1 MAIYK
6 FRQYQVV
13 GRALPTETEEHPKI
27 YRMKLWGT
35 NGVRAN
41 SKFWDA
47 SVVFVSAGL
56 EIAIFFRR
64 RYFLRKLKKVKKSN
78 GQILAINEIFEKNPT
93 TIKNYG
99 IWLRYQSR
107 TGYHNMYKEYR
118 DTTLNGAV
126 EQMYTEMAS
135 RHRVRHHC
143 IQIIKTATIPAK
155 LCKRESTKQF
165 HDSKIKFPLVFRKV
179 RPPTRKLKT
188 TYKAS
193 RPNLFMLADFEQQ
206 HRLLVTSWM
215 PSCLFLR
222 SQFPGIERR
231 HLTFSVSGF
240 SSFFQGSI
248 PRESGIRVSPGLLSL
263 KLGVMVGLVIFP
275 GQLPSSLVLAY
286 QSFGVVYGDLSTS
299 PLYVYSSTF
308 NRQLENHQN
317 ADAVLG
323 VFSLIFWT
331 LTLIPLLKYVS
342 IILSADDNG
351 EGGTFALY
359 SLLCRHVKFGLLP
372 NQQSADE
379 ELSSYKYGPL
389 RQSSLSLALRR
400 YLEKRKKSRTAL
412 LLVVLLGAGMVIGD
426 GAISPAMSVLSSLSG
441 LTSTNTRLANGAIMS
456 LACIILVALFALQH
470 FGTKRVGFL
479 FAPVVVL
486 CRIVCGSLG
495 TEAMFADLGHFTA
508 CSIRIAF
515 VFLVYP
521 CLVVQYMGQ
530 AAYLSKNISAIP
542 IGFYATIP
550 DAVIWPVFIIATLA
564 AIVASQ
570 AIISATFSIVKQ
582 CQGLGCF
589 PRVKIVHSKQ
599 IHGRVYIPEIN
610 WMLMIL
616 TLTVAVGF
624 HDTNKIGNAYGYKKL
639 LDIRFQCLLWKLT
652 IVLIEIT
659 FRILVVLY
667 MSVLDKIGIVMV
679 GYVEML
685 GLAVLSVMLITT
697 FLMALVMVFVWQRS
711 VALAVVFFLFFWF
724 IEGPSLGIVRVPG
737 IGLIYSEL
745 ATGVPPIFSHFVTN
759 LPAFHNVLVF
769 VCLKFVP
776 VPHVSPAERFLIGRI
791 CPRPYRMYRCIA
803 RYGYKDLLGD
813 DENFENLLIQS
824 IAEFIQM
831 EAVGLVTSPEMAY
844 DGRMAVISS
853 RTIQSTTSLTVTE
866 EDEDGARPPIPTSKS
881 STLHSLRMSYEEENP
896 QLRRRQLRFQIPQ
909 FPAMDP
915 AVAEE
920 LTDLIQAK
928 EAGVAY
934 IMGHSYVKA
943 RRSSSFLKKLIIDF
957 GYSFLRKNCRASAV
971 GLHIPQ
977 ISLIE
982 VGMVYYV

>member
-1 MAIYK
+1 MNIITVDHGEEKKDFLPSADARHGQDEHAGFARLKNK
-6 FRQYQVV
+6 FISESF
-13 GRALPTETEEHPKI
+13 L
-27 YRMKLWGT
+27 
-35 NGVRAN
+35 AN
-41 SKFWDA
+41 
-47 SVVFVSAGL
+47 
-56 EIAIFFRR
+56 
-64 RYFLRKLKKVKKSN
+64 
-78 GQILAINEIFEKNPT
+78 
-93 TIKNYG
+93 
-99 IWLRYQSR
+99 
-107 TGYHNMYKEYR
+107 
-118 DTTLNGAV
+118 
-126 EQMYTEMAS
+126 
-135 RHRVRHHC
+135 
-143 IQIIKTATIPAK
+143 
-155 LCKRESTKQF
+155 
-165 HDSKIKFPLVFRKV
+165 
-179 RPPTRKLKT
+179 
-188 TYKAS
+188 
-193 RPNLFMLADFEQQ
+193 
-206 HRLLVTSWM
+206 
-215 PSCLFLR
+215 
-222 SQFPGIERR
+222 
-231 HLTFSVSGF
+231 
-240 SSFFQGSI
+240 
-248 PRESGIRVSPGLLSL
+248 
-263 KLGVMVGLVIFP
+263 
-275 GQLPSSLVLAY
+275 LPSSLVLAY

-308 NRQLENHQN
+308 NGKLENHQN

-331 LTLIPLLKYVS
+331 LTLIPLLKYVF

-351 EGGTFALY
+351 EGGTIALY
-359 SLLCRHVKFGLLP
+359 SLLCRHVKISLLP

-400 YLEKRKKSRTAL
+400 YLEKHKKSRTAL

-426 GAISPAMSVLSSLSG
+426 GAISPAMSVLSSISG
-441 LTSTNTRLANGAIMS
+441 LTSADTRLANGAIMS

-486 CRIVCGSLG
+486 WLLTIFAVGVYNTIYWNPEVIFAVSPHYIVKFFRQTGRDGWISLGGVLLCITG

-515 VFLVYP
+515 VFIVYP

-542 IGFYATIP
+542 VGFYASIP

-589 PRVKIVHSKQ
+589 PRVKIVHTSKQ

-616 TLTVAVGF
+616 TLAVAVGF
-624 HDTNKIGNAYGYKKL
+624 HDTNKIGNAY
-639 LDIRFQCLLWKLT
+639 
-652 IVLIEIT
+652 
-659 FRILVVLY
+659 
-667 MSVLDKIGIVMV
+667 
-679 GYVEML
+679 

-711 VALAVVFFLFFWF
+711 VALAVVFFLFSWF
-724 IEGPSLGIVRVPG
+724 IEGAYLSAAYIKVPQGGWVPLALSLIFMLIMFVWHYGTCKKYNFDLHNKVPLKWILGLGPSLGIVRVPG

-769 VCLKFVP
+769 VCVKSVP

-803 RYGYKDLLGD
+803 RYGYKDLHGD
-813 DENFENLLIQS
+813 DENFENLLIKS

-853 RTIQSTTSLTVTE
+853 KTVQSTTSLTVTE
-866 EDEDGARPPIPTSKS
+866 GDEDGASPPIPTSKS

-896 QLRRRQLRFQIPQ
+896 HLRRRQLRFQIPQ
-909 FPAMDP
+909 CPTMDP

-920 LTDLIQAK
+920 LSDLIQAK